1 MVPAPHL
8 GVCLKLHTQ
17 YGDLQNRFPD
27 GQYKQVRVGLSS
39 GERVAAKLGIFSP
52 ALQTARP
59 SPAVPPEAASQPP
72 SPARP
77 RRHGGSATRNPNKIV
92 VRRGPL
98 APSRNPSGRSALGS
112 HRNALTRHE
121 SQHFG
126 RRIRTRA
133 RESLMRPGGPHMA
146 PASPCVVASRV
157 TRTCGAACREPH
169 FATRM
174 RGTILGHAL

>member
-27 GQYKQVRVGLSS
+27 GQYKQVPVGLSS

-112 HRNALTRHE
+112 HRNALHWTRKPTLRSAH
-121 SQHFG
+121 SH
-126 RRIRTRA
+126 A
-133 RESLMRPGGPHMA
+133 R
-146 PASPCVVASRV
+146 SRV
-157 TRTCGAACREPH
+157 ADAARRPAHGAGEPLRCG
-169 FATRM
+169 FARDAHL
-174 RGTILGHAL
+174 RCCVP